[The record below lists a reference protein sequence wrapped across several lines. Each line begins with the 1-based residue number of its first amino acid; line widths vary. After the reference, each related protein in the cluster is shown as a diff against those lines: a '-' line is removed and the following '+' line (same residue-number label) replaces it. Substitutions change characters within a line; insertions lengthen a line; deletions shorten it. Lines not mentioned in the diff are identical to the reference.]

1 MCGVPTDK
9 SRRILWCSWVYWN
22 HIKVVVF
29 SGAKLI
35 GIRFLRDVS
44 SAKDPNKL
52 VLALTAFSC
61 YERVDTKDTDLVL

>member
-1 MCGVPTDK
+1 M
-9 SRRILWCSWVYWN
+9 YWN

>member
-1 MCGVPTDK
+1 M
-9 SRRILWCSWVYWN
+9 YWN

-44 SAKDPNKL
+44 SANDPYKL
-52 VLALTAFSC
+52 VLVLTAFSY
-61 YERVDTKDTDLVL
+61 YERVDTRDTDLVI

>member
-1 MCGVPTDK
+1 M
-9 SRRILWCSWVYWN
+9 YWN

-44 SAKDPNKL
+44 SAKDPNEL
-52 VLALTAFSC
+52 VLVLTAFSY
-61 YERVDTKDTDLVL
+61 YEGVDTKNTDLVL